1 MADTKISG
9 LPASTT
15 PLDGTEVLPIVQGST
30 TKQVSV
36 ANLTSGR
43 AVSGLSL
50 NITNTGKFGTTVG
63 VGGAT
68 PAGTGSGIT
77 FPNTQSSSSD
87 INTLDDYE
95 EGTWTAVASAA
106 VGTVTLSAN
115 TCVYTKIGR
124 QVTVTG
130 SLSVASVSTP
140 SSDLQISGFP
150 FTAAFAT
157 AVTLNLSGLNATAT
171 TAMMARLDAS
181 TTGFYIFHFAAGS
194 SAGAAGDFKAG
205 SSIQFSCTYFTT
217 T

>member
-95 EGTWTAVASAA
+95 EGTWVPADASGA
-106 VGTVTLSAN
+106 TLSLIVNQA
-115 TCVYTKIGR
+115 TYVKVGKM
-124 QVTVTG
+124 
-130 SLSVASVSTP
+130 VSRT
-140 SSDLQISGFP
+140 
-150 FTAAFAT
+150 
-157 AVTLNLSGLNATAT
+157 
-171 TAMMARLDAS
+171 
-181 TTGFYIFHFAAGS
+181 YIV
-194 SAGAAGDFKAG
+194 
-205 SSIQFSCTYFTT
+205 CT
-217 T
+217 